1 MLVFAVINWFEYNKK
16 KLVFIPS
23 KTDISLINKSL
34 TEKKNIDIEFLV
46 LNLPLADVNVKVFIR
61 F

>member
-1 MLVFAVINWFEYNKK
+1 MLVFAVINWFEYNKE

-34 TEKKNIDIEFLV
+34 TEKKIST
-46 LNLPLADVNVKVFIR
+46 LNF
-61 F
+61 